1 MNAVPCDGRSDV
13 TGEAV
18 GVKIEIEGTA
28 TKSSG
33 KREVM
38 AKVDNAEI
46 KSGSV
51 EDQWPGS
58 QSRRAAGSNERTAAP

>member
-1 MNAVPCDGRSDV
+1 MNAVPCDVRSDV
-13 TGEAV
+13 TMDV
-18 GVKIEIEGTA
+18 VVVKIEIGGAA

-38 AKVDNAEI
+38 ARVDNAET